1 MQTLVGAFLVAHG
14 LITTAIGFGSVTNP
28 DGAPIAMPAWFGWW
42 PGPFGRS
49 WLFQALDLGSG
60 VAVVGGLLWLAAGVA
75 LVIGGLGW
83 IGLPALADLKVPLLI
98 TGASLGLYALR
109 CMSGASLGLVALA
122 LYFHPFY
129 LVAVLIDLALVALLW
144 GRLAPAT

>member
-1 MQTLVGAFLVAHG
+1 MVNTLVGAFLVAHG
-14 LITTAIGFGSVTNP
+14 LITTSIGFSSVTNP
-28 DGAPIAMPAWFGWW
+28 DAAPMAMPAWFGWW

-60 VAVVGGLLWLAAGVA
+60 VAVVGGLLWLAAGAA

-83 IGLPALADLKVPLLI
+83 IGVPALADLKVPLLI
-98 TGASLGLYALR
+98 G
-109 CMSGASLGLVALA
+109 GASLGLVALA

-129 LVAVLIDLALVALLW
+129 LVAVLIDLAVIVLLW
-144 GRLAPAT
+144 GRLAPAGS

>member
-1 MQTLVGAFLVAHG
+1 MMQTLVGAFLVAHG

-28 DGAPIAMPAWFGWW
+28 DAAPMAMPAWFGWW

-49 WLFQALDLGSG
+49 WLFQALDLGGG

-75 LVIGGLGW
+75 LIVGGLGW

-98 TGASLGLYALR
+98 T
-109 CMSGASLGLVALA
+109 GASLGLVALA

-144 GRLAPAT
+144 GRLVPAT

>member
-14 LITTAIGFGSVTNP
+14 LITTAIGFGSMTNP
-28 DGAPIAMPAWFGWW
+28 DGAPMAMPAWFGWW

-98 TGASLGLYALR
+98 TGASLGL
-109 CMSGASLGLVALA
+109 VALA

>member
-98 TGASLGLYALR
+98 TGASLGL
-109 CMSGASLGLVALA
+109 VALA

>member
-1 MQTLVGAFLVAHG
+1 MLQTLAGAFLVAHG
-14 LITTAIGFGSVTNP
+14 LITSAIGISSVTSPNS
-28 DGAPIAMPAWFGWW
+28 APMAMPAWFGWW

-83 IGLPALADLKVPLLI
+83 IGLPAFADLKVPLLV
-98 TGASLGLYALR
+98 T
-109 CMSGASLGLVALA
+109 GASLGLVALA

-129 LVAVLIDLALVALLW
+129 LVAVLIDVAVIVMLW
-144 GRLAPAT
+144 GRLAPASS

>member
-1 MQTLVGAFLVAHG
+1 MVQTLAGVFLVAHG
-14 LITTAIGFGSVTNP
+14 LITGPIGISSVASPNS
-28 DGAPIAMPAWFGWW
+28 APMAMPAWFGWW

-60 VAVVGGLLWLAAGVA
+60 VAVIGGLLWLSAGVA

-83 IGLPALADLKVPLLI
+83 IGLPAFADLKVPLLV
-98 TGASLGLYALR
+98 T
-109 CMSGASLGLVALA
+109 GASLGLVALA

-129 LVAVLIDLALVALLW
+129 LVAVLIDVALIVLLR
-144 GRLAPAT
+144 GRLAAAS